1 MTKEQIISIL
11 KNIYAEAD
19 ELYKRSELDCCDKD
33 IVRSNSFSI
42 KQDIKKVTKELG
54 YEIDE
59 ETDGYIGYF

>member
-11 KNIYAEAD
+11 KNIYSEAD

-33 IVRSNSFSI
+33 SVRSNSFSI
-42 KQDIKKVTKELG
+42 MQYIKTVTKELG

-59 ETDGYIGYF
+59 DNDGYVGYF

>member
-11 KNIYAEAD
+11 KNIYSEAD

-33 IVRSNSFSI
+33 SVRSNSFSI

-54 YEIDE
+54 YDINE

>member
-1 MTKEQIISIL
+1 MTKEQIINIL
-11 KNIYAEAD
+11 KSVYSEAD

-33 IVRSNSFSI
+33 SVRSNSFSI

-54 YEIDE
+54 YDINE